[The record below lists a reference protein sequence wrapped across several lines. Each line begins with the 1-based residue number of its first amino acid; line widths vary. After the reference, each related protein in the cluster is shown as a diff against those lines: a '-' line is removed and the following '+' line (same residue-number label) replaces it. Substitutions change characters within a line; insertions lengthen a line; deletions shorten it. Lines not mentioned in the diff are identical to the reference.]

1 MIDKSSEPISE
12 STIAEICRK
21 LDNDEVRVN
30 EELEL
35 MLQRHCHVE
44 AKLRNISKILP
55 SMILIREEGEKFRTM
70 IDKTHSL
77 AETVSAKVRQLDLAR
92 SRVCECQSRVHDIL
106 DLQLCSEGVAAALK
120 NEDYEQ
126 GAGHVRRYLL
136 MDEKLLERT
145 ADDVSGDR
153 MSIAGSLSTLKE
165 AALQLRSVVS
175 RKFDEAVRS
184 EDLASVERFFKIF
197 PLLGM
202 HDEGLQKFSL
212 YLSSKI
218 EETARKNL
226 RLALEIKSK
235 DDRAPVIYAD
245 TMTLLFE
252 GIARIIEVHQPI
264 IETYYGPGRLLKTAQ
279 MIQKECDKQVKR
291 IFAEF
296 MKNRNI
302 NSKVQSINDY
312 NRVKPSTLMTTDRN
326 DKPDPKFL
334 DLLLGE
340 LTLMH
345 TRAELYIRFL
355 RRRITNDIE
364 IASQDDEQR
373 QQQMDTF
380 ERMIKNSELCH
391 VMQDILGAY
400 LALERYF
407 LEESVNKALGMDVL
421 EQNQQTSSMVDDVFY
436 IVKKCIRRAIFSWS
450 IDGICAVVNMSC
462 GILEGDYTNRLK
474 NRLRQGYPAGYLDL
488 AQAYNALQTSIQQG
502 RLQASDTEY
511 GRLMFLA
518 YLNNADV
525 SIEYVET
532 LSKSLASEIDSAFL
546 QMSQKDRDKIE
557 SCLAGMKNVIGTLR
571 SVIDYG
577 MEQLRASAV
586 KPRVTPWVDAFLSV
600 NHQINEDQLLRYETD
615 EPFVQTLIM
624 NLEGLLQGFKDS
636 LTPSNYDAL
645 VGILTSEVTS
655 RLEKIVLKSTF
666 NRAGGLILD
675 KEIRSLASYLASATS
690 WSVRDKFARLVQI
703 ATILSVE
710 KVDELIDYC
719 GADAI
724 VWRLTPVEVRK
735 IAGLRTD
742 FRSDDIKRL
751 KL

>member
-1 MIDKSSEPISE
+1 
-12 STIAEICRK
+12 
-21 LDNDEVRVN
+21 
-30 EELEL
+30 
-35 MLQRHCHVE
+35 
-44 AKLRNISKILP
+44 
-55 SMILIREEGEKFRTM
+55 
-70 IDKTHSL
+70 
-77 AETVSAKVRQLDLAR
+77 
-92 SRVCECQSRVHDIL
+92 
-106 DLQLCSEGVAAALK
+106 
-120 NEDYEQ
+120 
-126 GAGHVRRYLL
+126 

-145 ADDVSGDR
+145 AADDDDDVSGGER

-165 AALQLRSVVS
+165 AALQLGSVVS
-175 RKFDEAVRS
+175 RKFDEAVRC

-202 HDEGLQKFSL
+202 HDEGLEKFSL
-212 YLSSKI
+212 YLSSKL
-218 EETARKNL
+218 EETGGKNL
-226 RLALEIKSK
+226 RLALEIKCN

-264 IETYYGPGRLLKTAQ
+264 IETYYGPGRLLKILQ
-279 MIQKECDKQVKR
+279 MIQKECDKQMKR
-291 IFAEF
+291 IFGEF
-296 MKNRNI
+296 MKNRSIHN
-302 NSKVQSINDY
+302 KVQSINDY
-312 NRVKPSTLMTTDRN
+312 NRIKPSTSDNKN

-345 TRAELYIRFL
+345 TRAELYIKFL
-355 RRRITNDIE
+355 RRRIINDIE
-364 IASQDDEQR
+364 IGSQDDEQR
-373 QQQMDTF
+373 QQQINEF

-391 VMQDILGAY
+391 IMQEILGAY

-407 LEESVNKALGMDVL
+407 LEESVNKALGMDIL
-421 EQNQQTSSMVDDVFY
+421 EQDQQTSSMVDDVFY

-532 LSKSLASEIDSAFL
+532 LSKSLAIEIDSAFIH
-546 QMSQKDRDKIE
+546 MPHKDRGKIE
-557 SCLAGMKNVIGTLR
+557 SCLAEMKNVTSTLR

-586 KPRVTPWVDAFLSV
+586 KPRVTPWVDSFLSV

-615 EPFVQTLIM
+615 EPFVQTLVM

-645 VGILTSEVTS
+645 VGILTSEVTI

-703 ATILSVE
+703 ATILSIE

-735 IAGLRTD
+735 IAALRTD